1 MTAITVEKAQAA
13 RPAQNFVVVVFD
25 GVSMGIMSFAFGV
38 FDMAKHYGVLPDL
51 DLQVVAGEHATAVT
65 GGGLSCYVPYDLEAI
80 QAASLI
86 IIPNWRDPA
95 EPPPGPLLATV
106 RAAHRRGA
114 RVAGLCSGAFVLAA
128 AGLLDGRPATT
139 HGALAGQLAQMY
151 PKVQVRADQLYIDD
165 GDVLTAGGG
174 AAGMDLGLHL
184 LREHCGAAVANRL
197 ARSMVVPPHRPG
209 GQAQY
214 IESPLPAPDDSEPEL
229 AMLEAPT
236 VRSIPVTAPL
246 TATAPLLV
254 NVLVAPL
261 PVSVTF
267 KPPLLVML
275 PVTWNGAA
283 LLITGVPVVF
293 TNSSKPA
300 TFAVPLP
307 PMLTVLL
314 PNPLLVTVTAD
325 GMLKALNAFGK
336 LTGRKTRL
344 PPLAAPVKA
353 STLSEPSRRP

>member
-1 MTAITVEKAQAA
+1 MTAITVEQAQAA

-25 GVSMGIMSFAFGV
+25 GVSMSIMSFAFGV

-51 DLQVVAGEHATAVT
+51 DLQVVAGEPATAVT

-139 HGALAGQLAQMY
+139 HWALAGQLAQMY

-184 LREHCGAAVANRL
+184 LRGHCGAAVANRL
-197 ARSMVVPPHRPG
+197 ARAMVVPPHRPG

-214 IESPLPAPDDSEPEL
+214 IESPLPAPDDSEPVGETMTWAL
-229 AMLEAPT
+229 GHLD
-236 VRSIPVTAPL
+236 R
-246 TATAPLLV
+246 
-254 NVLVAPL
+254 PL
-261 PVSVTF
+261 PVAVLARRAGMSRRNFDRRFREITGTAALTWLTHQRVLRAQQ
-267 KPPLLVML
+267 LLEATRL
-275 PVTWNGAA
+275 PVEEVARRCGFSSSAA
-283 LLITGVPVVF
+283 LRQHFRRVTGTAPAAYR
-293 TNSSKPA
+293 A
-300 TFAVPLP
+300 TFGPRLETRAV
-307 PMLTVLL
+307 
-314 PNPLLVTVTAD
+314 
-325 GMLKALNAFGK
+325 LKAL
-336 LTGRKTRL
+336 
-344 PPLAAPVKA
+344 
-353 STLSEPSRRP
+353 S